1 MINPNKSAFKQWR
14 YRPLLVTALIAGNV
28 FQLIAP
34 ALADGTA
41 AGTGISNTA
50 TGTYA
55 DPNDPNTTINATSN
69 TVTVTVAKVA
79 GITVTKSGV
88 KDYNSD
94 GTTLNTAPSGIKAN
108 DILKYDYTVTN
119 VGNSPINFRIPNAA
133 AVSGPGTVTGNL
145 QISYDGGATFAD
157 LPPGELITTTALPL
171 GVPVGGSVLV
181 RVAVTVQAGANTGD
195 TISVKLG
202 GTPGDAQNVERTGA
216 NSNGGDVFTVDSAS
230 IPGGAPINNTRTAA
244 ATQQAKVGTVSK
256 NLALATILKTRT
268 GFDSSKSTDN
278 FNNDLLTYGLSLR
291 VEQSDLTNTGITP
304 APLVGT
310 AINVD
315 GATTPS
321 HILVSD
327 AIPANTTFT
336 NATAPTGWKVVYTT
350 SPINGTTATANSA
363 AWSVTKPTT
372 GTITR
377 IGFINDTTAGVTS
390 VAPGATVTGFT
401 VQVTTNGIATTP
413 TPPTSFS
420 IANIAQVFGQTSGDN
435 STTPALVYDDSGDQN
450 PDDYHGST
458 PPTAP
463 STGVT
468 STSDPV
474 DTGNNNTATTATT
487 ATGGGADNVYTITPA
502 GAKSVLN
509 GPNGAPNATGPSS
522 NNDDFTNKSALI
534 PPNQA
539 PGSTITPGPVSFTN
553 TVQNTGTAAAT
564 ISLVPT
570 APTNKKDL
578 AIGATITLT
587 YNSLSASYIYNGTD
601 FAVSGVTPPPLQISN
616 VAAGAT
622 ANYGVEVKLPL
633 VALSTDSGK
642 GYSVPITAANTADTD
657 PTHANTTIDRVYTGF
672 LRMVKQSQ
680 VLQGTGSAVGT
691 GQGDFNTT
699 PGAAFDP
706 VANPNGTTVAASEV
720 ARTPAPGNII
730 EYRIVYTNISDK
742 QSGSG
747 NIILNASN
755 AVITEDGNGGIA
767 GTNNWALDNDKNG
780 VIDTSNV
787 PAIAKDSGTGN
798 VTFFSGNP
806 ATTASADQTGTTP
819 TTDVTKYVDTVTGNV
834 APGQTN
840 TFGFRRKVN

>member
-94 GTTLNTAPSGIKAN
+94 GTTLNTAASGIKAN

-119 VGNSPINFRIPNAA
+119 VGNSAIDFRIPNAA
-133 AVSGPGTVTGNL
+133 AVSGPGTVTCNL
-145 QISYDGGATFAD
+145 QISYDGGATFTD
-157 LPPGELITTTALPL
+157 LPPGELTTTPIAI
-171 GVPVGGSVLV
+171 GGSVLV

-202 GTPGDAQNVERTGA
+202 GTPGDAQNVERTGT
-216 NSNGGDVFTVDSAS
+216 NSNGGDVFTVDDPAK

-244 ATQQAKVGTVSK
+244 VTQQAKVGTVSK

-268 GFDSSKSTDN
+268 GFDNSKSTTTDS
-278 FNNDLLTYGLSLR
+278 FNNNLLTYGLSLR
-291 VEQSDLTNTGITP
+291 VEQSDLTNSGITP

-315 GATTPS
+315 GTSKAY
-321 HILVSD
+321 ILISD

-336 NATAPTGWKVVYTT
+336 NAIAPTGWKVVYTT
-350 SPINGTTATANSA
+350 SSTGTLANSA
-363 AWSVTKPTT
+363 AWSVNKPTT

-401 VQVTTNGIATTP
+401 VQVTTSNISTSP
-413 TPPTSFS
+413 TPTSFS

-450 PDDYHGST
+450 PSDYHGKT
-458 PPTAP
+458 APTAP

-474 DTGNNNTATTATT
+474 DTGNNNTATTAAT

-502 GAKSVLN
+502 GDKSVLN
-509 GPNGAPNATGPSS
+509 GPNGAPSATGPNS

-539 PGSTITPGPVSFTN
+539 PGSTITPGPFAFTN
-553 TVQNTGTAAAT
+553 TVQNTGKAAAT
-564 ISLVPT
+564 ISIVPT
-570 APTNKKDL
+570 APTTKTDL
-578 AIGATITLT
+578 PAGATVTLT
-587 YNSLSASYIYNGTD
+587 YNSLSAAYTYDGNTFTIASGGT
-601 FAVSGVTPPPLQISN
+601 PLQISN
-616 VAAGAT
+616 VAPGAT
-622 ANYGVEVKLPL
+622 ANYGVEVKLPN
-633 VALSTDSGK
+633 VPLSTDTGK
-642 GYSVPITAANTADTD
+642 GYPVSIVAANTAD
-657 PTHANTTIDRVYTGF
+657 PTNSANTTIDRVYTGF

-680 VLQGTGSAVGT
+680 VLQGTGPAVGT

-706 VANPNGTTVAASEV
+706 VANPNGSNVKTAEV
-720 ARTPAPGNII
+720 TRTPAPGNIL

-747 NIILNASN
+747 DIILNASN
-755 AVITEDGNGGIA
+755 VVITEDGIFTANNS
-767 GTNNWALDNDKNG
+767 NNWAVDKNG
-780 VIDTSNV
+780 VSNTSNI
-787 PAIAKDSGTGN
+787 PATAKDSAGN

-806 ATTASADQTGTTP
+806 ATTASGDQTGTTP